1 MNERDVEISKRETKK
16 KERRSRKDKLAI
28 EKRILRLSFL
38 GSVLFILAEGVM
50 AWYTHSHSLWTDCLF
65 DSADLVMIGPFM
77 VLVPLLYKPV
87 TEKHPYGYAQVESLF
102 LLVKYS
108 VLLALTCNL
117 MVENIKLLF
126 HGGHDV
132 DAGSIAVFEFL
143 VCVCCAVMYAIL
155 GHYSKKYEST
165 TIKAELYM
173 WKLDVISSMGVAV
186 AFAVQTALLHTNHG
200 GRQIILLWTL

>member
-1 MNERDVEISKRETKK
+1 MNERDVEISKREAKK

-132 DAGSIAVFEFL
+132 DAGDRKSV
-143 VCVCCAVMYAIL
+143 V
-155 GHYSKKYEST
+155 
-165 TIKAELYM
+165 
-173 WKLDVISSMGVAV
+173 
-186 AFAVQTALLHTNHG
+186 
-200 GRQIILLWTL
+200 

>member
-87 TEKHPYGYAQVESLF
+87 TEKHPYGYDTWSL
-102 LLVKYS
+102 
-108 VLLALTCNL
+108 
-117 MVENIKLLF
+117 
-126 HGGHDV
+126 
-132 DAGSIAVFEFL
+132 
-143 VCVCCAVMYAIL
+143 
-155 GHYSKKYEST
+155 
-165 TIKAELYM
+165 
-173 WKLDVISSMGVAV
+173 
-186 AFAVQTALLHTNHG
+186 Q
-200 GRQIILLWTL
+200 